1 MINEKFKWYVLL
13 MVAIGLFATN
23 LFMQNL
29 LINFVVIVLA
39 GFIYHYGSPILFK
52 EYNERQKQK
61 LQASQE
67 IREATREVLS
77 SGKLFKK

>member
-1 MINEKFKWYVLL
+1 MNSEKFKWYSLL
-13 MVAIGLFATN
+13 MVTIGLFVTN

-29 LINFVVIVLA
+29 LINGAIIILA
-39 GFIYHYGSPILFK
+39 GIIYYYGSPILFK
-52 EYNERQKQK
+52 EYNERQRQK
-61 LQASQE
+61 LQNSQV

>member
-1 MINEKFKWYVLL
+1 MNSEKFKWYSLL
-13 MVAIGLFATN
+13 MVAIGLFVTN

-29 LINFVVIVLA
+29 LINGVIIILA
-39 GFIYHYGSPILFK
+39 GIIYHYGSPILFK
-52 EYNERQKQK
+52 EYNDRQKQK

-67 IREATREVLS
+67 IRAATREVLS